1 MNRTRAALLGASL
14 VSVLLFTGMLAA
26 GRGDTDGIYQAL
38 GNLAEV
44 VHLIQ
49 NEYVEE
55 LNADVLSMSLDAGIV
70 ESVDR
75 LAAVLPAE
83 LTDQYRALLDSP
95 PAFGLVLA
103 SRIGTAAVRQAMAGS
118 PAAQSDLESW
128 EVIERVDG
136 INTRGRPLWQLR
148 LELSEKEAAG
158 KAVSLTIVDRMMDE
172 RREVVLEPTEW
183 SPATA
188 TIEEVDGVTVLT
200 IDSLPPGAA
209 DEIAKLVPGDLPLV
223 IDIRSLV
230 WGGELEAIAVADLFV
245 NEGPLG
251 GWTGRRAGS
260 QSYAATEGAIVNG
273 PPMVLVGNDTEG
285 VGEIIAVALQR
296 SGSQLIGNRTIGH
309 APHMRFIN
317 DGDIN
322 LWLPV
327 GKWMRADDT
336 AINGNGVEPSE
347 VVAESD
353 GEAEEETDPVLDRA
367 LELLRE
373 PLEQAA

>member
-1 MNRTRAALLGASL
+1 MNRTRATLLSASL

-55 LNADVLSMSLDAGIV
+55 LNAEVLSMSLDSGIV
-70 ESVDR
+70 ESIDR
-75 LAAVLPAE
+75 LAAVLPTE
-83 LTDQYRALLDSP
+83 LTDDYRELLDSA

-103 SRIGTAAVRQAMAGS
+103 SRLGSAAVRQAMAGS
-118 PAAQSDLESW
+118 PAGESGLESW

-148 LELSEKEAAG
+148 LELREKEASG
-158 KAVSLTIVDRMMDE
+158 QAVALSIVDRSMDE
-172 RREVVLEPTEW
+172 HREVVLEPGEW
-183 SPATA
+183 SPTTA
-188 TIEEVDGVTVLT
+188 TTEEVDGVTVLT

-209 DEIAKLVPGDLPLV
+209 EQISELVPGELPLV

-230 WGGELEAIAVADLFV
+230 WGRELEAIAVADLFV
-245 NEGPLG
+245 NEGPLA

-260 QSYAATEGAIVNG
+260 QSYAATEGSIVNA
-273 PPMVLVGNDTEG
+273 PPVVLVGHDTEG

-296 SGSQLIGNRTIGH
+296 AGSQLVGNRTIGH
-309 APHMRFIN
+309 APHMRFIH

-327 GKWMRADDT
+327 GKWMRADET

-353 GEAEEETDPVLDRA
+353 GETEEETDPVLDRA